1 MEMFTID
8 QDTQGSEMIS
18 SFASNTHNIYWKPFF
33 CNILTGACHHSQILT
48 FILLFS
54 LEKSLGGLFVYCR
67 DQLPESPDMLQDFLE
82 KIGLFSSQF

>member
-8 QDTQGSEMIS
+8 QDTQESEMIS
-18 SFASNTHNIYWKPFF
+18 SLCQQHTTYWKPFF
-33 CNILTGACHHSQILT
+33 YNISTGACHHSQILT

-54 LEKSLGGLFVYCR
+54 LEQSLGGLFVYCR